1 MSQNDQ
7 VINPLDRRTALAGA
21 GVAAAALTL
30 AAACSSDNSSSSSS
44 GTASAA
50 AAGTTGAQA
59 TAPLT
64 STSDVPVGGGVIVG
78 DTVVTQ
84 PTAGNFSGFST
95 TCTHAGCKV
104 NKVENALIECPCH
117 GSTFHLDGTVAHGPA
132 TRPLDS
138 HPVKVQD
145 GNIVRA

>member
-1 MSQNDQ
+1 MSQNDP
-7 VINPLDRRTALAGA
+7 VVNPLDRRSALAGA

-30 AAACSSDNSSSSSS
+30 AAACGSDDSTSR
-44 GTASAA
+44 GTSSAA
-50 AAGTTGAQA
+50 ATSSGAPTA
-59 TAPLT
+59 APLT

-84 PTAGNFSGFST
+84 PAAGAFSGFST
-95 TCTHAGCKV
+95 TCTHVGCKV
-104 NKVENALIECPCH
+104 NKVVNGLIECPCH
-117 GSTFHLDGTVAHGPA
+117 GSTFNLDGTVAHGPA
-132 TRPLDS
+132 TRPLES

>member
-1 MSQNDQ
+1 MSQNDS
-7 VINPLDRRTALAGA
+7 VVNPLDRRTALAGA

-30 AAACSSDNSSSSSS
+30 AAACSSDDSSSTSSS
-44 GTASAA
+44 TTAK
-50 AAGTTGAQA
+50 QA
-59 TAPLT
+59 DAPLT

-84 PTAGNFSGFST
+84 PTAGTYSGFST

-104 NKVENALIECPCH
+104 NKVVNGLIECPCH

-132 TRPLDS
+132 TRPLAS
-138 HPVKVQD
+138 HAVKVQ
-145 GNIVRA
+145 GSNIVRA